1 MMILKIFLASLLTL
15 TALFWPVGT
24 QAQIPKTLLLDL
36 NTLASEQHL
45 GRKSGAKTPNL
56 SAEYIFAR
64 FDSMAAQPSYQPFTF
79 PAGFFSQATGHNVI
93 AKLPCT
99 KQRCTDAVVLSAH
112 YDGLGRH
119 GKRHYP
125 GANDNASGV
134 AAMLN
139 IAHNLST
146 QARARDFLFVATDA
160 EERGLHGAKFYADT
174 LDQKVAF
181 NINLDMLAVNH
192 RNRLFALLSP
202 RFSDYESILKALPSP
217 EIQLKVV
224 SSTRQLAR
232 YSNNARINWHKAS
245 DHYAFYR
252 QGIPYIY
259 FGMGE
264 DQHHHKISDSI
275 DNIDINKYQA
285 SVELINRFIMLLA
298 KPTEI
303 TD

>member
-1 MMILKIFLASLLTL
+1 MKVLQASFLILVAVFSATATPAQSLDTLLKDLHTL
-15 TALFWPVGT
+15 TSA
-24 QAQIPKTLLLDL
+24 
-36 NTLASEQHL
+36 QHL
-45 GRKSGAKTPNL
+45 GRKSGGKTPNL

-64 FDSMAAQPSYQPFTF
+64 FNSMAAQPSYQSFTF

-99 KQRCTDAVVLSAH
+99 KQRCADAIVLSAH

-119 GKRHYP
+119 GKHHYP

-146 QARARDFLFVATDA
+146 QVRARDFLFVATDA

-174 LDQKVAF
+174 LEQKVAF

-202 RFSDYESILKALPSP
+202 RFSNYQSTLQTLPSP
-217 EIQLKVV
+217 DIQLKVV

-275 DNIDINKYQA
+275 DNIDLNKYQA